1 MEVDAKG
8 AGLLF
13 RLIGLDCWW
22 VIADSNFIYHI
33 ETRYDIQ
40 KTKNGT
46 KILLNYNFGSIDF
59 ISLKLQRTFLV

>member
-22 VIADSNFIYHI
+22 LIADSNFIYHI

-46 KILLNYNFGSIDF
+46 KN
-59 ISLKLQRTFLV
+59 